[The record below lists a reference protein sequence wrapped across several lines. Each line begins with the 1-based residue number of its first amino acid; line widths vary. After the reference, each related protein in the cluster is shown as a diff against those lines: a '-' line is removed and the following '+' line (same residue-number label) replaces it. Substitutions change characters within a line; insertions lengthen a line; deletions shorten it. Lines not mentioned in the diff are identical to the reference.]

1 MKEPGAMGSNLV
13 HVWKEQIYTSHPA
26 VSKGRRKALS
36 YPPLPPSWDR
46 RPQTLVLVTCQSC
59 ALGAVTGTLGGQ
71 LSGSWE
77 EGGCDEFS
85 VSVDEEG
92 L

>member
-1 MKEPGAMGSNLV
+1 MSGKNRSIQAILLSLRAEEKLCLTHPF
-13 HVWKEQIYTSHPA
+13 HPA
-26 VSKGRRKALS
+26 
-36 YPPLPPSWDR
+36 WDR